1 MKIAGIELPKDMA
14 EAVEACRP
22 HFVAATVFSLFINL
36 LFLAPAIYMLQVY
49 DRVVATGGK
58 TTLLFVTI
66 ALAIALLALSA
77 LDAIR
82 NRLLV
87 RASMRLDALLAPKIL
102 KRMMA
107 RNSNAAVQAMRDFET
122 IRQAIGSPVAGALFD
137 VPWFPLF
144 LAVAFLLHFWIGVL
158 ATIAAVILF
167 FVAWRNQRA
176 TAETMQTATQAMA
189 ISQAAAQTVALNND
203 TVRALGMV
211 GTMVHRQL
219 EHRSYGLTRLADAQ
233 FIGGRF
239 AAFSR
244 FLRLFIQSAG
254 LGLGALLAIAGYIS
268 AGAIIAAS
276 IVLSRALQPV
286 EAVIGGWPTLT
297 SAHAALRRLADVMS
311 GVPPE
316 RIYTRLPEPAG
327 RIELDQIGLR
337 GPTGQPV
344 LFNVT
349 FDVSPG
355 EMLGVIGPSGAGK
368 TTLAK
373 ILAGAIPAE
382 AGTIRIDGAQY
393 ADWEPDDLAR
403 HIGYLPQEPSLFEG
417 TIKENIARFSDGSDG
432 EDIDALAVEAA
443 KAAGAHQLILKLPKG
458 YDTPLGPLGQG
469 LSSGQAQRVALA
481 RALYGKP
488 VLLVLD
494 EPNAFLDAEGEAE
507 LIKAMAL
514 AMNRGAAIIVIA
526 HRNAILAGAR
536 RLLVLEGG
544 RPKMLGP
551 TQDVA
556 ARLMQAGEGKAG

>member
-1 MKIAGIELPKDMA
+1 MRRFGGLPTSCPA
-14 EAVEACRP
+14 FRP
-22 HFVAATVFSLFINL
+22 SGSTRGF
-36 LFLAPAIYMLQVY
+36 
-49 DRVVATGGK
+49 
-58 TTLLFVTI
+58 
-66 ALAIALLALSA
+66 
-77 LDAIR
+77 R
-82 NRLLV
+82 N
-87 RASMRLDALLAPKIL
+87 P
-102 KRMMA
+102 
-107 RNSNAAVQAMRDFET
+107 
-122 IRQAIGSPVAGALFD
+122 
-137 VPWFPLF
+137 
-144 LAVAFLLHFWIGVL
+144 
-158 ATIAAVILF
+158 
-167 FVAWRNQRA
+167 
-176 TAETMQTATQAMA
+176 
-189 ISQAAAQTVALNND
+189 
-203 TVRALGMV
+203 
-211 GTMVHRQL
+211 
-219 EHRSYGLTRLADAQ
+219 
-233 FIGGRF
+233 
-239 AAFSR
+239 
-244 FLRLFIQSAG
+244 
-254 LGLGALLAIAGYIS
+254 
-268 AGAIIAAS
+268 
-276 IVLSRALQPV
+276 
-286 EAVIGGWPTLT
+286 
-297 SAHAALRRLADVMS
+297 
-311 GVPPE
+311 
-316 RIYTRLPEPAG
+316 PAG
-327 RIELDQIGLR
+327 SNSTRSDFAGR
-337 GPTGQPV
+337 TGQPV

-443 KAAGAHQLILKLPKG
+443 KAAGVASNSSSSCPRAMTRRS
-458 YDTPLGPLGQG
+458 DRSGQG
-469 LSSGQAQRVALA
+469 LSSGQAQRIALA

-507 LIKAMAL
+507 LIKAMAM